1 MLSTSVSLESVT
13 KQEVMVSSDVQ
24 SLFTNVSTDKASEVI
39 NRRLI
44 EDRTLE
50 IRTTLTPGQVTMF
63 LEIIMSKDYAFH
75 VATIN
80 SSASK
85 QKEQTWTS

>member
-13 KQEVMVSSDVQ
+13 NQEVMVSFDVQ
-24 SLFTNVSTDKASEVI
+24 SLFTNASTNKASEVI

-50 IRTTLTPGQVTMF
+50 VRTTHTPSQVTML
-63 LEIIMSKDYAFH
+63 LEIIMSKDYVFH
-75 VATIN
+75 VATIK
-80 SSASK
+80 SSTSK
-85 QKEQTWTS
+85 QKEQQ